1 MEPLPGMS
9 YAGGIQPPQR
19 RSSQELIVTTGAGVV
34 GTSAGVRRNNIA
46 TVSNTRKK
54 LGFGDEEDFYNQ
66 MYLGGQGGQSTMFPG
81 QQQQQPPQQQQQSQ
95 QPPSLQKDAVAH
107 NLYTPPGP
115 GPAAVGGMSSQNTMY
130 STGGLTGGMQSLS
143 LHQQQQSATAR
154 PLGTA
159 NSQFV
164 NRSSVTQTFPGMT
177 SMTGMSQQL
186 GGNNLSTSRGMMSL
200 GSGGT
205 FNRSLS
211 SGPTLMSSK
220 PAGRTSALSSA
231 IGSALPMSSY
241 GIGTRTQ
248 PMLNPLPT
256 GFGSSGLP
264 DPVGHSFDLSE
275 FPVLGARS
283 RPDSSS
289 SLSSAMGIPGILPSR
304 HGYGTAVQI
313 SKPVETTSEFQIQNE
328 DFPALPGSKPPT
340 TKPNAEASLEAP
352 TENKFPLPPS
362 SNNVL
367 PEARPTTISYDLAP
381 GANKE
386 KLASATPIGPPKG
399 AQKRTAQPVSIPA
412 NMVQDQFGM
421 MGLLTFIRAAETDP
435 GLVALALGSD
445 LTTLGLNLNSPESLC
460 STFAS
465 PWADSPCRAQDIDY
479 PVPQEYLIHPYIRDK
494 LAPIQLKRY
503 NEDLLFF
510 LYYSNGGELLQLLA
524 TIELYNRDWRYHKE
538 ERVWITRAPGIE
550 PTYKTT
556 TYERG
561 TYCYFDTTNWR
572 RMNKEFHIEYDKL
585 EDRPTLP
592 SNVLNQTSHIPAQ
605 A

>member
-1 MEPLPGMS
+1 MDQLPSGMLF
-9 YAGGIQPPQR
+9 AAGGTGGIQPPQR
-19 RSSQELIVTTGAGVV
+19 KSSQDL
-34 GTSAGVRRNNIA
+34 SATPGIGSSTGVRRNNIA
-46 TVSNTRKK
+46 TVSSTRKK
-54 LGFGDEEDFYNQ
+54 LGFGEEEDYFNQ
-66 MYLGGQGGQSTMFPG
+66 MYLGSQGGQSTMFG
-81 QQQQQPPQQQQQSQ
+81 QQQQQPQQQPQRVIE
-95 QPPSLQKDAVAH
+95 KDAVTH
-107 NLYTPPGP
+107 NLYTPTGP
-115 GPAAVGGMSSQNTMY
+115 GPIVGGVSSQNTL
-130 STGGLTGGMQSLS
+130 GGIGGGMQNMS
-143 LHQQQQSATAR
+143 LHQPSAIAR
-154 PLGTA
+154 SLGTG

-164 NRSSVTQTFPGMT
+164 NRSSVTQSYPGMT
-177 SMTGMSQQL
+177 SMAGLSQQL
-186 GGNNLSTSRGMMSL
+186 GNNSSTSRGMISL
-200 GSGGT
+200 GSGTGGLS
-205 FNRSLS
+205 RSLS
-211 SGPTLMSSK
+211 GGSTGLSSK
-220 PAGRTSALSSA
+220 PAGRTSSLSSA
-231 IGSALPMSSY
+231 IGSALPLGNY
-241 GIGTRTQ
+241 GVGTRTQ
-248 PMLNPLPT
+248 PMLNPLSA
-256 GFGSSGLP
+256 GFASSGLP
-264 DPVGHSFDLSE
+264 DPVGHSFDMSE

-340 TKPNAEASLEAP
+340 TKANESSLETP
-352 TENKFPLPPS
+352 SETKFPPS
-362 SNNVL
+362 SSAL
-367 PEARPTTISYDLAP
+367 PEARPAITSYDLAP

-399 AQKRTAQPVSIPA
+399 AQKRVPQPVSIPA

-465 PWADSPCRAQDIDY
+465 PWADAPCRAQDIDF

-561 TYCYFDTTNWR
+561 TYCYFDTANWR

-585 EDRPTLP
+585 EDRPALP
-592 SNVLNQTSHIPAQ
+592 SNVLNQTTHIPAQ